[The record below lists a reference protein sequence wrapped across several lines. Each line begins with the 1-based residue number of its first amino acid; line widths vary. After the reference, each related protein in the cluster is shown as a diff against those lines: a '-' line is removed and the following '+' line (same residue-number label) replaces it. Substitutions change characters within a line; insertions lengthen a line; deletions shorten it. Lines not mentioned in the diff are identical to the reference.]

1 MNSQEKLKAAIEA
14 KDYWITVNEDGAIFL
29 HEEKPILIEDSGG
42 CYWLSTKGRVRISTA
57 KGGSVSRDYR
67 NACVK
72 VKMTVVEDEQ

>member
-1 MNSQEKLKAAIEA
+1 MNSQEKLKSIIQK
-14 KDYWITVNEDGAIFL
+14 KDFWITVNKDRAIFL

-57 KGGSVSRDYR
+57 KDRSVSRDYR